1 MSDAEGALS
10 GSVRVDGVRVTL
22 RGDVDTETVPILTD
36 LLDEAL
42 AAGTGLVTVD
52 LSDVS
57 FMDARG
63 LTALVH
69 AASRL
74 SGAGRQLAVV
84 APAGMRRLFDITD
97 LTRLLGV
104 EESPRAG
111 GESILTSAAEAPGR
125 QNLLDAALKV
135 VVTMTQA
142 VVTGA
147 DGASITLPR
156 KGKLGTVAA
165 SNDVVRDMD
174 GDQYDTGEGPCLD
187 AATQGK
193 RFHITSL
200 DEEQRWP
207 EFVPRARA
215 RGIRSILSTPLMVDD
230 TSFGALNIYSSSV
243 DAFAD
248 HEQQWADTFAAGAA
262 AVVNQAH
269 AGLVPDD
276 IEAQLQLALESRE
289 VIALAQGITMGRVG
303 GTAEQAHAVLRDV
316 GVRTNQS
323 LLEVCS
329 SVIAALGGSTA
340 GTPAPP
346 GGEHELDPV

>member
-1 MSDAEGALS
+1 MIDDGVNLV
-10 GSVRVDGVRVTL
+10 GVMRVDGVRVILT
-22 RGDVDTETVPILTD
+22 GEIDTESVSILET

-52 LSDVS
+52 LSGVS

-69 AASRL
+69 AAGQL
-74 SGAGRQLAVV
+74 SGSGRQLAVL
-84 APAGMRRLFDITD
+84 APAGLRRLFAITD
-97 LTRLLGV
+97 LTRFLGV
-104 EESPRAG
+104 EGSPRAG
-111 GESILTSAAEAPGR
+111 VASMLTSAAEAAGR
-125 QNLLDAALKV
+125 EDLLDAALKV
-135 VVTMTQA
+135 VVTMAQA
-142 VVTGA
+142 VVAGA

-156 KGKLGTVAA
+156 KGALGTVAA
-165 SNDVVRDMD
+165 SNDVVLEMD

-187 AATQGK
+187 AATQGA

-200 DEEQRWP
+200 DDEQRWP

-215 RGIRSILSTPLMVDD
+215 RGIRSILSTPLMVHD
-230 TSFGALNIYSSSV
+230 TSLGALNIYSSSV
-243 DAFAD
+243 DAFAA

-262 AVVNQAH
+262 AVVTQAH

-276 IEAQLQLALESRE
+276 LQAQLQRALESRE

-303 GTAEQAHAVLRDV
+303 GTAAQAHAVLRDV
-316 GVRTNQS
+316 GVRTSQS
-323 LLEVCS
+323 LLEVCR
-329 SVIAALGGSTA
+329 SVVALL
-340 GTPAPP
+340 GTPAP